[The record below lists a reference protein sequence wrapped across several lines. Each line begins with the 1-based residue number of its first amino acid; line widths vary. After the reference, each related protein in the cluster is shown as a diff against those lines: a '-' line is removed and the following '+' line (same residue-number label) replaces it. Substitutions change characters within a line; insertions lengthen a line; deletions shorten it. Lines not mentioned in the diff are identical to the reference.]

1 MRGTSSLLAAA
12 LMLALSAAAAAASGS
27 SEESQ
32 LPKFSAVDQ
41 DGNSKLSL
49 EEAKAVGV
57 GEETFKEEDLDDDG
71 KLTKYD
77 YKYGVK

>member
-1 MRGTSSLLAAA
+1 MRATKSLLAAA
-12 LMLALSAAAAAASGS
+12 LMLALSGAAAAASGS
-27 SEESQ
+27 GEADQ

-57 GEETFKEEDLDDDG
+57 EKETFKEEDLDDDG